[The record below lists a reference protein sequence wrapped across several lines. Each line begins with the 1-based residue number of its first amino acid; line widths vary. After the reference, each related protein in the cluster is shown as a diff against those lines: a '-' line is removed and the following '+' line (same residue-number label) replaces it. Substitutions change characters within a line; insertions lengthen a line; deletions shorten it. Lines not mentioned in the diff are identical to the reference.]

1 MVILVFKILAIIV
14 SFASMYAMLC
24 YMLEL
29 GIFFMFLAISLSLM
43 SALIEDYGLEHI
55 INLFYSTIEWIWD
68 IGKYVLII
76 FAIMAVLAAVLA
88 VVLKLV
94 KNFQSNK
101 IANKKIDIKNKEEQ
115 SYKILIIDNNMEN
128 LFALEKGKLYEK

>member
-76 FAIMAVLAAVLA
+76 FAIMAVLA

-94 KNFQSNK
+94 NNFQSNK
-101 IANKKIDIKNKEEQ
+101 IANKRIDIKNKEEQ
-115 SYKILIIDNNMEN
+115 SCKILIIDNNMEN
-128 LFALEKGKLYEK
+128 LFALEKEKLY

>member
-76 FAIMAVLAAVLA
+76 FAIMAVLA

-94 KNFQSNK
+94 NNFQSNK
-101 IANKKIDIKNKEEQ
+101 IANKRIDIKNKEEQ
-115 SYKILIIDNNMEN
+115 SCKILIIDNNMEN
-128 LFALEKGKLYEK
+128 LFA

>member
-76 FAIMAVLAAVLA
+76 FAIMAVLA

-94 KNFQSNK
+94 NNFQSNK
-101 IANKKIDIKNKEEQ
+101 IANKRIDIKNKEEQ
-115 SYKILIIDNNMEN
+115 SCKILIIDNNMEN
-128 LFALEKGKLYEK
+128 LFALEKEKLYEK